1 MAANRGLRAK
11 ASRAEIL
18 DNHKIET
25 LYNNTFGGGRFFR
38 VIFQDD
44 YTTKIQ
50 LAPKTCMQVV
60 FKPNRNDIES
70 IELVKFVGE
79 EEKQKLNFSMFNFQQ
94 LKSFLQFIDE
104 LDLETISE
112 RKLKLADGTLDILDD
127 DTKKKIGTLLN
138 GNEGAELIQ
147 ELLDNDIVTSQ
158 DIVNTGYRKAQLE
171 IFKRLLEEPVFIEEF
186 KKSQDNLSQKSKD
199 EIAWQHF
206 FDKNQWIFGYGLDYR
221 FQGILQKEFS
231 ASDTDAAGKEQ
242 VNADFL
248 IGDNNFTTFVE
259 LKLPETPLFGKSK
272 NRSGCWSISNDLI
285 DGMSQILEQ
294 KASGQIKI
302 DSKELYDEHGEL
314 ITQKSYD
321 SNTILIIGCIKEQ
334 IDNSDDSS
342 KIKSIKKKTFE
353 LFRRDSRN
361 VTILTYDELFIR
373 AEYIVSQN
381 DL

>member
-1 MAANRGLRAK
+1 MAANTGLRAK

-50 LAPKTCMQVV
+50 LAPKTCMQIV

-79 EEKQKLNFSMFNFQQ
+79 EEKQKLNFSKFNFQQ

-127 DTKKKIGTLLN
+127 ATKKKIGTLLN

-158 DIVNTGYRKAQLE
+158 DIVNTGFRKAQLE
-171 IFKRLLEEPVFIEEF
+171 IFKRLLEEPIFIEEF
-186 KKSQDNLSQKSKD
+186 KKGEDNLSQKSKD

-259 LKLPETPLFGKSK
+259 LKKPNTPLFGTSK
-272 NRSGCWSISNDLI
+272 NRSNSWCLSHDLI
-285 DGMSQILEQ
+285 DGVSQILEQ
-294 KASGQIKI
+294 KASGQIKL
-302 DSKELYDEHGEL
+302 DGFPEDDDGEP
-314 ITQKSYD
+314 IKQRSYD
-321 SNTILIIGCIKEQ
+321 SKTILIIGNLQ
-334 IDNSDDSS
+334 QQVDDSGDSS
-342 KIKSIKKKTFE
+342 KLMRIKKKTLE

-361 VTILTYDELFIR
+361 IEILTYDELYER
-373 AEYIVSQN
+373 AKHIVFQN
-381 DL
+381 L

>member
-25 LYNNTFGGGRFFR
+25 LYNNTFEGGRFFR
-38 VIFQDD
+38 VIFQDEN
-44 YTTKIQ
+44 TTKIQ

-60 FKPNRNDIES
+60 FKPSRNNIES
-70 IELVKFVGE
+70 IELVKFIGE
-79 EEKQKLNFSMFNFQQ
+79 EEKQKLNFSKFNFQQ

-104 LDLETISE
+104 IDLETVSE
-112 RKLKLADGTLDILDD
+112 RKLKLADNSLDVLDEN
-127 DTKKKIGTLLN
+127 TKKKISTLLI
-138 GNEGAELIQ
+138 GNEGAKLIQ
-147 ELLDNDIVTSQ
+147 ELLDNNIVTSQ

-171 IFKRLLEEPVFIEEF
+171 IFRKLLYVPNFIQEF
-186 KKSQDNLSQKSKD
+186 KINEDSLNSKSKD
-199 EIAWQHF
+199 EIAWQDF
-206 FDKNQWIFGYGLDYR
+206 FNKNQWIFGYCLDYR

-231 ASDTDAAGKEQ
+231 ASDTDASGKEQ

-259 LKLPETPLFGKSK
+259 LKLPETPLFGNSK

-302 DSKELYDEHGEL
+302 DSKELYNDKGEL

-321 SNTILIIGCIKEQ
+321 SDTILIIGNFKEQ
-334 IDNSDDSS
+334 IENSDDTP
-342 KIKSIKKKTFE
+342 KIKRIKKKTFE

-361 VTILTYDELFIR
+361 ITFLTYDELYNR
-373 AEYIVSQN
+373 AEFIVSQN
-381 DL
+381 D